1 MRFRSIILPFLFAF
15 MLIAASSCNTR
26 WDTTWA
32 INFPESFQGN
42 WVAENGYTVQIT
54 HNRFTISHT
63 GSHDTIS
70 NESEYRYKFDWIE
83 VGEATDTL
91 VRIVPKNA
99 NGMDLGRE
107 DTFTINEDRTLSIE
121 FGGTDP
127 RPFGPFTK
135 QAQTN

>member
-42 WVAENGYTVQIT
+42 WVAENGYTVP
-54 HNRFTISHT
+54 
-63 GSHDTIS
+63 

-83 VGEATDTL
+83 VEEATDTL
-91 VRIVPKNA
+91 VRIVPWNA
-99 NGMDLGRE
+99 NGDVGRK
-107 DTFTINEDRTLSIE
+107 DTFTINEDGTLSIE
-121 FGGTDP
+121 FGGIDP